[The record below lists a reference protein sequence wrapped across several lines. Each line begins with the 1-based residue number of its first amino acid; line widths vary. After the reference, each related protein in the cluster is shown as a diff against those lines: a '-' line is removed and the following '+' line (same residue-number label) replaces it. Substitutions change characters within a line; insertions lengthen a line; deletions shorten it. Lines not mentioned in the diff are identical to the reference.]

1 MLRQNH
7 CLNFLIFWHDMEL
20 KRTFALKAYTFPLVS
35 LPYKNI
41 CYLSS
46 SLLLYFRYAQV
57 TVLVTE
63 IIKSPPPPPQ
73 VLGSRVESPLPTEQ
87 KPK

>member
-20 KRTFALKAYTFPLVS
+20 KRTFALKGYTFPLVS

-46 SLLLYFRYAQV
+46 SVLLYFIYAQL
-57 TVLVTE
+57 TVLVTVFT
-63 IIKSPPPPPQ
+63 KSRPPPPP
-73 VLGSRVESPLPTEQ
+73 R
-87 KPK
+87 KF